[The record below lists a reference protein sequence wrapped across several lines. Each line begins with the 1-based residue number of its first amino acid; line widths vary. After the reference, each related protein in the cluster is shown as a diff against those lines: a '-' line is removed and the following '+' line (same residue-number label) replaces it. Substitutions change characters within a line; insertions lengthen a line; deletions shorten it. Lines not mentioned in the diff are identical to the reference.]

1 VITTEEREAI
11 TRTVLSAPLETP
23 SKALAEQLG
32 LSRQMVASIRI
43 GRRYADVL
51 PNLPRVEPA
60 AMQRTCLDCTL
71 FHHQPGRLRDEGA
84 DVRIYGQC
92 SIGIPEAAE
101 SLRYARGCGA
111 FQP

>member
-1 VITTEEREAI
+1 VSTTQEREQI

-23 SKALAEQLG
+23 SKAIAEQLG

-51 PNLPRVEPA
+51 PHLPRVEPE
-60 AMQRTCLDCTL
+60 AMQRTCLNCAL
-71 FHHQPGRLRDEGA
+71 FHHQPGRLRDENS
-84 DVRIYGQC
+84 DTRTYGRC

-101 SLRYARGCGA
+101 SLHYARGCGA
-111 FQP
+111 FQR